1 MYLGLRMC
9 SLLILKIPHIPV
21 EILLPNLLLPFTVQ
35 HGSMYICCTSR
46 AWWIHHMHQGR
57 GFFQSGQTEERL
69 CRRLCEKVSCETFS
83 AHLSVSCSSVHNTG
97 WMASLW
103 KGRSSQ
109 ETLVN
114 TYVFVFLALSIVNSA
129 ATNSGS
135 VQNPEE

>member
-9 SLLILKIPHIPV
+9 SLLILQIPHIPV
-21 EILLPNLLLPFTVQ
+21 EILLPNLLLPFIVQ
-35 HGSMYICCTSR
+35 HGCMYICCTSR

-57 GFFQSGQTEERL
+57 GFFPVWAN
-69 CRRLCEKVSCETFS
+69 RRKIVQKGYVRKW
-83 AHLSVSCSSVHNTG
+83 LSVHICLWAASSVRDTR